1 MNWIEAPCTSSFED
15 ITCNKDSSLNEVI
28 LHPAIFVALRKNETQ
43 VINFLFDNIYNIL
56 QLAFCNVSSPQAT
69 ASFEILTMMVPKI
82 TEALINN
89 CLFYKFANQL
99 LSQQLQDPI
108 VGRLSNITL
117 KLIETC
123 ITGSLDSCGFLFK
136 LVKYV
141 ENTSVSDLFTSIMEY
156 KPELEV
162 VQHWLVNRNI
172 TDAIL
177 QNIHEIDIDSLSM
190 EDFNSKDVEKLCS
203 FYKMIEMGIQ
213 NPILSGLFTSHEVI
227 KSLALRKE
235 FVCFIENKRWDANI
249 ALAQTKNQRELLKPL
264 IQLAH
269 SFLYENFDHVHQYHG
284 KIIDFL
290 RITIKQSFEDKIPNR
305 LLSLIEQFPECSL
318 LHISILSYFR
328 SALDLK
334 LVDEQSL
341 QIIGN
346 QVYQAAQY
354 TRLGTSLHATMMEM
368 FILLVRNGKK
378 RKSVKKVLEKING
391 FSDYS
396 KNQLKTY
403 KTVMKSEYG
412 KKKSLFSFGSK

>member
-28 LHPAIFVALRKNETQ
+28 LHPAIFVALRKNDTQ

-69 ASFEILTMMVPKI
+69 TSFEILTMMVPKI

-190 EDFNSKDVEKLCS
+190 EDFNSKNVEKLCS

-269 SFLYENFDHVHQYHG
+269 SFLYENFDHAHQYHG

-305 LLSLIEQFPECSL
+305 LLSLVEQFPECSL

-403 KTVMKSEYG
+403 KTVMKSEIG
-412 KKKSLFSFGSK
+412 RAHV